1 MTINDVQ
8 KLVFNG
14 KKITRSSTFGRRTY
28 YYNGRYITDYHLG
41 WDFVYREKG
50 KLKSTD
56 VFAINEGV
64 VYKVGKDNVS
74 GNYIY
79 IEYPTLGIL
88 LFYCHLKK
96 IYLKKNAK
104 VIKGT
109 KVGLTGTTGNSTGIH
124 LHLGVKLI
132 NSNVWLNPSYI
143 SLTSY
148 NYSYMASEYL
158 KSYSKR
164 SEYAVNFRREA
175 GLNGSVIEII
185 NKGSLVVVLKENA
198 YVVDGYKWDKVKYN
212 NKEGYVANKYFNDY
226 IRVTTTT
233 VNARIRP
240 SVSKTIVKT
249 FNKGKKLVVI
259 NRKYKKEDNLFFD
272 RIKI

>member
-1 MTINDVQ
+1 MLYRQRRRGT
-8 KLVFNG
+8 
-14 KKITRSSTFGRRTY
+14 SS
-28 YYNGRYITDYHLG
+28 LL
-41 WDFVYREKG
+41 VYREKG

-56 VFAINEGV
+56 IFAINEGV

-212 NKEGYVANKYFNDY
+212 NKEGYVANKYFND
-226 IRVTTTT
+226 ICQITDDFRQNTPDKGNPNVDILLDNIQTAIIKKSLLIEFG
-233 VNARIRP
+233 VN
-240 SVSKTIVKT
+240 V
-249 FNKGKKLVVI
+249 
-259 NRKYKKEDNLFFD
+259 
-272 RIKI
+272 

>member
-1 MTINDVQ
+1 M
-8 KLVFNG
+8 
-14 KKITRSSTFGRRTY
+14 
-28 YYNGRYITDYHLG
+28 
-41 WDFVYREKG
+41 
-50 KLKSTD
+50 
-56 VFAINEGV
+56 
-64 VYKVGKDNVS
+64 
-74 GNYIY
+74 
-79 IEYPTLGIL
+79 
-88 LFYCHLKK
+88 
-96 IYLKKNAK
+96 
-104 VIKGT
+104 
-109 KVGLTGTTGNSTGIH
+109 
-124 LHLGVKLI
+124 
-132 NSNVWLNPSYI
+132 
-143 SLTSY
+143 
-148 NYSYMASEYL
+148 

-185 NKGSLVVVLKENA
+185 NKGSLVVVLKENV

-212 NKEGYVANKYFNDY
+212 NKKGYVANKYFNDY

-272 RIKI
+272 RIKEINPHSHIQ